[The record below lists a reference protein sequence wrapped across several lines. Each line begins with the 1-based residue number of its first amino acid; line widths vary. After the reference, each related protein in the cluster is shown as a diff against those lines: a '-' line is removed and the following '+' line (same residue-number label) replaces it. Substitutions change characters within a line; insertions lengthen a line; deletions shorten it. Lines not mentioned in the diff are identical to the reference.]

1 MVRGSPRPGRSAPS
15 APRRNTRI
23 FAGDFLGKTYLK
35 QTKQWLHARS
45 VCINKSAR
53 IRSNS
58 KYLEWLLLKELVW
71 ITQRW
76 IAIWSHSNA
85 KTWFALHQQ
94 QLDPLCTQATPFA
107 KSCSAASPLTA
118 TATEENPSLA
128 KAASLQPAT
137 CPMRSVTTTEPLPR
151 SGQPPGLLAK
161 NCAGCCWPSQPAWI
175 CSR

>member
-1 MVRGSPRPGRSAPS
+1 MVGPFWPQKKYSNCCWGFFGK
-15 APRRNTRI
+15 NI
-23 FAGDFLGKTYLK
+23 FEK
-35 QTKQWLHARS
+35 TKQWLHARS

-85 KTWFALHQQ
+85 KTWFALHPQ

-161 NCAGCCWPSQPAWI
+161 N
-175 CSR
+175 